1 MSLVT
6 LVVGIG
12 GGLVLTRST
21 LQPIYDLIEVVQG
34 IIRTGR
40 TDTRVPARNA
50 QGDAVDELSA
60 LFNTMLDRINALIA
74 AMGES
79 LDNVA
84 HDLRTPIA
92 RLRGIAER
100 ALTGPANPPGKN
112 RRRRSRTASRSP
124 TASCRC

>member
-1 MSLVT
+1 M
-6 LVVGIG
+6 VVGVI

-21 LQPIYDLIEVVQG
+21 LRPIDNIVGVVRN

-40 TDTRVPARNA
+40 TNERVPAPEPV
-50 QGDAVDELSA
+50 GDTVDELMA
-60 LFNTMLDRINALIA
+60 LFNTMLDRITGLIG

-84 HDLRTPIA
+84 HDLRTPMA

-100 ALTGPANPPGKN
+100 ALQSGDPAQQ
-112 RRRRSRTASRSP
+112 REALADCLEESERDAV
-124 TASCRC
+124 AC